1 MQVIVVTLV
10 LTKIIALFVSV
21 YQDMMKQHQAHRH
34 QQELQFQVYVSTMNA
49 ITVIESHCN

>member
-10 LTKIIALFVSV
+10 LTKIIALIVSV

-34 QQELQFQVYVSTMNA
+34 QQELQFQVYVSTMIA
-49 ITVIESHCN
+49 IMVIESQGN